1 MAIVFDSV
9 NDELGRFAI
18 RACSGLVLSSEVP
31 QSPDDGTWT
40 IVS

>member
-18 RACSGLVLSSEVP
+18 RACSGLVLSSE
-31 QSPDDGTWT
+31 GTY
-40 IVS
+40 